1 MKSIETRRL
10 VIRPIIMVA
19 LLVLCEAADQP
30 SRTGHNSG
38 QNPAYRLITNFPQL
52 PHGWKLEAV
61 SGVTTDSDDNVLIFH
76 RGQHPI
82 IVFDPNGKLIRSF
95 GNGLFSSPHGLRVD
109 LENNI
114 WVTDNGNHT
123 VTKFSRSGRV
133 LLSLGEKDVAG
144 EDQTHFNKPADVAI
158 ASNGDFYVADGYGN
172 SRIVKFN
179 REGKFLMSWGKKG
192 NAPGEF
198 NLPHAVRIAADNSV
212 LVGDRENN
220 RVQVFDPNGKFLR
233 EFGGLA
239 PFGLFITPDQTIF
252 VADGRANKVLTLSLD
267 GRQLSSWGQT
277 GAEPGNFQLPH
288 GITVAKDGSV
298 YVGEINGKRVQK
310 FKPEHP

>member
-1 MKSIETRRL
+1 MKSIETPRL
-10 VIRPIIMVA
+10 VIRTIIMVA
-19 LLVLCEAADQP
+19 LLVFCEAADQ
-30 SRTGHNSG
+30 RRRSG
-38 QNPAYRLITNFPQL
+38 QNPAYRIVTNFPQL
-52 PHGWKLEAV
+52 PPGWKLDAV
-61 SGVTTDSDDNVLIFH
+61 SGVATDSNDNVLIFH

-82 IVFDPNGKLIRSF
+82 IVFDPNGKFIRSF

-109 LENNI
+109 PENNV

-123 VTKFSRSGRV
+123 VTKFSPSGSV
-133 LLSLGEKDVAG
+133 LLSLGQKDVAG
-144 EDQTHFNKPADVAI
+144 ADQTHFNKPADIAI

-179 REGKFLMSWGKKG
+179 KEGKYLMSWGKKG
-192 NAPGEF
+192 SAPGEF

-212 LVGDRENN
+212 FVGDRENN
-220 RVQVFDPNGKFLR
+220 RVQVFDPAGKFLR

-252 VADGRANKVLTLSLD
+252 VADGRANKVIKMSLD
-267 GRQLSSWGQT
+267 GTVQSAWGKT
-277 GAEPGNFQLPH
+277 GNEPGNFQLPH

-310 FKPEHP
+310 FRPELQ